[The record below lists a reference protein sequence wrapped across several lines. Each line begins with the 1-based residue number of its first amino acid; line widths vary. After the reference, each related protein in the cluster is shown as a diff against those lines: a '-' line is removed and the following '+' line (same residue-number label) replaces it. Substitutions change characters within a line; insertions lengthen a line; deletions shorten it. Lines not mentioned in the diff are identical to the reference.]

1 VSWCITEEKK
11 SELAAALKKIK
22 SKTATASTNDST
34 PPGTALKPA
43 PAVRPAPTVSQIS
56 PQETENLVPS
66 SAEAR
71 RSDDSPSKS
80 DSPAPGTALKPAP
93 TVPQISP
100 LETSILVPPSTEAKR
115 PAELSLETPARKR
128 PAKETPAKM
137 CSPVSAAITNLH
149 PQRSKQVL
157 ESRSSKS
164 AVPWVEGK
172 SPLNARAVDRNVR
185 TLEAM
190 LAAMASCDTSMA
202 SAVLFEVLNRPG
214 LEQVR
219 KLFLSE
225 MRKETD
231 NEQSSKLVDNIK
243 AFICHHPTRASRPQ
257 EVQDAV
263 DAILVAAT
271 FGPEKY
277 VSLFQI
283 ADSFGVSRQIVDKC
297 KERGVDMRATGAA
310 FKPAIVSSNGKLHS
324 TLVARELER

>member
-1 VSWCITEEKK
+1 
-11 SELAAALKKIK
+11 
-22 SKTATASTNDST
+22 
-34 PPGTALKPA
+34 
-43 PAVRPAPTVSQIS
+43 
-56 PQETENLVPS
+56 
-66 SAEAR
+66 
-71 RSDDSPSKS
+71 
-80 DSPAPGTALKPAP
+80 
-93 TVPQISP
+93 
-100 LETSILVPPSTEAKR
+100 VPPSTEAKR

-172 SPLNARAVDRNVR
+172 SPPNARAVDRNVR

-310 FKPAIVSSNGKLHS
+310 FKPAKRQQRSDCIRAAAKMAVHEFCHSEEGSNVDTESYRIMKLMNVNTNKIDGHPLRVWHEMTNES
-324 TLVARELER
+324 RFFV